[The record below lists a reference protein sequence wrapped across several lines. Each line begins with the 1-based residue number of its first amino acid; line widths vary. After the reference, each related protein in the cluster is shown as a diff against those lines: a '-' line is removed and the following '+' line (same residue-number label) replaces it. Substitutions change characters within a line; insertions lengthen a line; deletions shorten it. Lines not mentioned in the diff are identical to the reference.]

1 MKAKTIFV
9 GLLFG
14 VALLLGSPVA
24 SAERVVFIIAE
35 DEYNAAATLPEFAT
49 ELEDV
54 YGLECDIVHGGDN
67 NIPGMKALENADL
80 AVIYVR
86 RQVLPPAQM
95 KQLRDYVASG
105 KPVVGLR
112 TASHAFC
119 LNQERP
125 PAGLTEWPEFDRD
138 VLGGNYHMHHGNKG
152 KDDPFTY
159 VWAKEGMESHA
170 ILAGVPTDEFRV
182 PSWLYKTSP
191 LAKTATVLMMG
202 RVGDRKPFEPV
213 TWTNINTSG
222 GRVFYTSLGHPGEF
236 KMRVFRRLLTNGI
249 FWALNKPVPSQGQ
262 IASKLPSE
270 VADYD
275 YGDRSALP
283 MVREAAGRKKA
294 LSCRKR
300 AQSRSCGGS
309 GRDS

>member
-1 MKAKTIFV
+1 
-9 GLLFG
+9 
-14 VALLLGSPVA
+14 
-24 SAERVVFIIAE
+24 
-35 DEYNAAATLPEFAT
+35 
-49 ELEDV
+49 
-54 YGLECDIVHGGDN
+54 
-67 NIPGMKALENADL
+67 
-80 AVIYVR
+80 
-86 RQVLPPAQM
+86 M

-105 KPVVGLR
+105 KPVVGIR

-138 VLGGNYHMHHGNKG
+138 VLGGNHHMHHGNKD
-152 KDDPFTY
+152 KDDPFTC

-170 ILAGVPTDEFRV
+170 ILAGVPTEEFRV

-249 FWALNKPVPSQGQ
+249 FWALNKKMPSQGQ
-262 IASKLPSE
+262 IASKLLSGSDRESAEATAVRIARAMAENDEIEDEDSRNYVLSVLRKVVETSE
-270 VADYD
+270 NE
-275 YGDRSALP
+275 SA
-283 MVREAAGRKKA
+283 VEEAKELIERM
-294 LSCRKR
+294 S
-300 AQSRSCGGS
+300 Q
-309 GRDS
+309 